1 MDFNIYLCTFIK
13 KGEFARVVVGLQPK
27 HFGLV
32 PIPAIFQK
40 TSETS
45 LGRLSAHISCQA
57 SPTNEISPTFQRF
70 FVLVLTTINY
80 HQNIDKRKRL
90 KYPQNLNLSKYILN
104 LK

>member
-45 LGRLSAHISCQA
+45 LGRLSAHISCKA

-70 FVLVLTTINY
+70 FLVPPTINY
-80 HQNIDKRKRL
+80 HQNNDKKKRL

>member
-40 TSETS
+40 QVKH
-45 LGRLSAHISCQA
+45 RWAD
-57 SPTNEISPTFQRF
+57 FQPIFHVRPHQQMKFRRHFKGF
-70 FVLVLTTINY
+70 FLVLPTTNY
-80 HQNIDKRKRL
+80 HQNNDKRKRL